1 MKLILLICVEDHTEQ
16 KWSLLHEMYE
26 LERIGKLS
34 FSENDGVTPVGLH
47 AVLFDQSK
55 AHSIYIR
62 VCSHLLFDKKW
73 PYFVV
78 EVDTRSTMLVEGI
91 HVEELQASL
100 EKLKDLDIL

>member
-78 EVDTRSTMLVEGI
+78 EVDTRSTMMVEGI